1 MRKEKLM
8 RNKIEKSPVRES
20 LFKRVF
26 GRLAKEE
33 DGFAMEYVII
43 VLLVAAGVIAVV
55 MVFSDSLRNM
65 FTATTGGTTSGTID
79 EVEATVE
86 EYRGK
91 QDATKKNA
99 AKAQKIGEQFGT
111 GNSKNPAPATP
122 PVPEG

>member
-1 MRKEKLM
+1 M

-55 MVFSDSLRNM
+55 MVFSDTLREM
-65 FTATTGGTTSGTID
+65 FGWTTKAG
-79 EVEATVE
+79 V
-86 EYRGK
+86 
-91 QDATKKNA
+91 ATKPKEIEKLGGEKEGYKPIVDKNLEE
-99 AKAQKIGEQFGT
+99 AKKAGGGVGGSAISE
-111 GNSKNPAPATP
+111 S
-122 PVPEG
+122 EGSTDSER

>member
-1 MRKEKLM
+1 M

-55 MVFSDSLRNM
+55 MVYSDTLREMLGLAARGAVAGTPGEIDTLGDEKEKLKKTTETNVEG
-65 FTATTGGTTSGTID
+65 ATTAGGRLGGT
-79 EVEATVE
+79 A
-86 EYRGK
+86 
-91 QDATKKNA
+91 NP
-99 AKAQKIGEQFGT
+99 
-111 GNSKNPAPATP
+111 GNNTPATP
-122 PVPEG
+122 SVPEK

>member
-1 MRKEKLM
+1 M

-55 MVFSDSLRNM
+55 MVFSDTLREM
-65 FTATTGGTTSGTID
+65 FKRIINAGN
-79 EVEATVE
+79 
-86 EYRGK
+86 
-91 QDATKKNA
+91 ATKIEELEEEAEARRKA
-99 AKAQKIGEQFGT
+99 AEEAKKAAEKAQKIGEDLGGT
-111 GNSKNPAPATP
+111 GNSGNNTPATP
-122 PVPEG
+122 PVPEK

>member
-1 MRKEKLM
+1 M

-55 MVFSDSLRNM
+55 MVFSDTLRGM
-65 FTATTGGTTSGTID
+65 FGLVAEAGTKTNPGEMEELVKDREALKTRTKENREKAEKNGEDLGGT
-79 EVEATVE
+79 
-86 EYRGK
+86 GK
-91 QDATKKNA
+91 TEKKDSSTDP
-99 AKAQKIGEQFGT
+99 QG
-111 GNSKNPAPATP
+111 
-122 PVPEG
+122 

>member
-1 MRKEKLM
+1 M

-55 MVFSDSLRNM
+55 MVFSDTLRGM
-65 FTATTGGTTSGTID
+65 LGLATETAAAGD
-79 EVEATVE
+79 VKTVNTLGDKKKE
-86 EYRGK
+86 LEK
-91 QDATKKNA
+91 QL
-99 AKAQKIGEQFGT
+99 EQIQM
-111 GNSKNPAPATP
+111 KP
-122 PVPEG
+122 

>member
-1 MRKEKLM
+1 M
-8 RNKIEKSPVRES
+8 RNKIEKNPVRES

-55 MVFSDSLRNM
+55 MVFSDTLRGMLGLAADTVVEPTVEGVEGQGTKKDELKGKTQGN
-65 FTATTGGTTSGTID
+65 TKKAIKAGEKVGGTANS
-79 EVEATVE
+79 E
-86 EYRGK
+86 
-91 QDATKKNA
+91 KKD
-99 AKAQKIGEQFGT
+99 
-111 GNSKNPAPATP
+111 SATP

>member
-1 MRKEKLM
+1 M

-43 VLLVAAGVIAVV
+43 VLLVAAGVIALV
-55 MVFSDSLRNM
+55 MVFSDTLREM
-65 FTATTGGTTSGTID
+65 FVRIINAGNATTT
-79 EVEATVE
+79 EELEKEAEARRKAAE
-86 EYRGK
+86 E
-91 QDATKKNA
+91 AKKNA
-99 AKAQKIGEQFGT
+99 EKAQGIGEGLGGT
-111 GNSKNPAPATP
+111 GNSSGNNAPATQ

>member
-1 MRKEKLM
+1 M

-55 MVFSDSLRNM
+55 MVFSDTLRGM
-65 FTATTGGTTSGTID
+65 FTSATVAGSSTKVEEVEQVGIDREKEKEKIKNNLKKAEEAGKKAGGTGETED
-79 EVEATVE
+79 EGSTDSE
-86 EYRGK
+86 R
-91 QDATKKNA
+91 
-99 AKAQKIGEQFGT
+99 
-111 GNSKNPAPATP
+111 
-122 PVPEG
+122 

>member
-1 MRKEKLM
+1 M

-65 FTATTGGTTSGTID
+65 FTATTGGTTSGNID
-79 EVEATVE
+79 EVNTTVE

-91 QDATKKNA
+91 QDETKQNA
-99 AKAQKIGEQFGT
+99 IKAQQIGEKFGT
-111 GNSKNPAPATP
+111 GNSKTPAPSTP